1 MQVEF
6 EGERFD
12 LKAGENY
19 LPDIEIKD
27 GEHVMTFTG
36 HGIVTDGRTYC
47 LHDQRDRNL
56 RVIEP
61 RLTLTLNKTGALTF
75 RIPSSHMYSNT
86 LKKMKSSIQVMED
99 GILIYEGRVL

>member
-1 MQVEF
+1 MRSNGGFSIFFIFTGPAPQVIKPIVPVQNNLPFLSMQVEF

-36 HGIVTDGRTYC
+36 HGIVTVSYRGGS
-47 LHDQRDRNL
+47 L
-56 RVIEP
+56 
-61 RLTLTLNKTGALTF
+61 
-75 RIPSSHMYSNT
+75 
-86 LKKMKSSIQVMED
+86 
-99 GILIYEGRVL
+99 

>member
-36 HGIVTDGRTYC
+36 HGIVTVSYRGGS
-47 LHDQRDRNL
+47 L
-56 RVIEP
+56 
-61 RLTLTLNKTGALTF
+61 
-75 RIPSSHMYSNT
+75 
-86 LKKMKSSIQVMED
+86 
-99 GILIYEGRVL
+99 